1 MDNLTIDENSFNK
14 KARELHKISEKLND
28 NWEINEKSEK
38 LYLSKRILV
47 VIKNEQKP
55 PELDVEAVDC
65 EDIAAAPSNASEVIS
80 IEYHVLF
87 HPSYQ
92 VPVLYFNAY
101 SGELQLLV
109 LKQFPHIH

>member
-1 MDNLTIDENSFNK
+1 MDNLTIDESSFNE
-14 KARELHKISEKLND
+14 KARELHEISKKLND

-38 LYLSKRILV
+38 LYLSKRTLV
-47 VIKNEQKP
+47 LIENEQKP

-65 EDIAAAPSNASEVIS
+65 KDIAAAPSNASEVIS

-101 SGELQLLV
+101 SGEFFSSWL
-109 LKQFPHIH
+109 